1 MYMALKVEIN
11 SQEKA
16 VVLMMMS
23 VEELKVGLVTIW
35 VFVKLLTVKM
45 FLCQLI
51 VEYPTTIPYTKPLK
65 QRVLPMGILP
75 YTLFLWIY

>member
-23 VEELKVGLVTIW
+23 VEELKVGLVTI
-35 VFVKLLTVKM
+35 
-45 FLCQLI
+45 
-51 VEYPTTIPYTKPLK
+51 
-65 QRVLPMGILP
+65 
-75 YTLFLWIY
+75 